1 MDDITFG
8 VVDGPVFVRR
18 DARGVFEE
26 LVNTGRWESCIHGL
40 MVAGSEIGHH
50 YHAYTVVAYFLLAG
64 RARITTL
71 DVNTRERTQ
80 VEIAAGQG
88 FVFRP
93 SQARVV
99 HHLEES
105 RFLLLKAPAFDPAK
119 PDLIAYRVD

>member
-1 MDDITFG
+1 MDDLAFG
-8 VVDGPVFVRR
+8 VVEGPVFVRR

-26 LVNTGRWESCIHGL
+26 LINTGHWESCIHGV

-50 YHAYTVVAYFLLAG
+50 YHAHTVVAYFLLAG

-71 DVNTRERTQ
+71 DVDTRERQ
-80 VEIAAGQG
+80 QLEIAAGQG

-99 HHLEES
+99 HHLEDA
-105 RFLLLKAPAFDPAK
+105 RFLLLKAPAFDPNQ

>member
-1 MDDITFG
+1 
-8 VVDGPVFVRR
+8 
-18 DARGVFEE
+18 
-26 LVNTGRWESCIHGL
+26 NTGRCNSRTPGL
-40 MVAGSEIGHH
+40 IVACSALRHH
-50 YHAYTVVAYFLLAG
+50 YHAYTVVAYFLLAR

-71 DVNTRERTQ
+71 DVHTRERTQ

-99 HHLEES
+99 HHLEDA

>member
-1 MDDITFG
+1 MDDLVFG
-8 VVDGPVFVRR
+8 VVEAPVFVRR
-18 DARGVFEE
+18 DARGLFEE

-71 DVNTRERTQ
+71 DVNTRERKE

-99 HHLEES
+99 HLLEES
-105 RFLLLKAPAFDPAK
+105 RFLLLKTPAYDPAK
-119 PDLIAYRVD
+119 PDLLAYRVD